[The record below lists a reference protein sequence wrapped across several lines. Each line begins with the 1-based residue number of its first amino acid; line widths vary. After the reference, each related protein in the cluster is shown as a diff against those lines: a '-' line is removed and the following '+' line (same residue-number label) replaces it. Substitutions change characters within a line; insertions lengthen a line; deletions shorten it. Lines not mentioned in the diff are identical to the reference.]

1 MIFLDE
7 PILKRLIS
15 IAEASDEECCGF
27 IFGSDNNDTRHVTAV
42 VEVKNNSPF
51 NKREH
56 FEISPEDYMQAERFA
71 QLNKMNLL
79 GIFHSHPASAA
90 IPSKTD
96 LKAAQPYFSY
106 FILSLRNKKFKMLR
120 SWVLNDNNQ
129 FEEESLSIIH
139 NYYQTHGY
147 RHHTDTAA

>member
-27 IFGSDNNDTRHVTAV
+27 IFGSDNRDTRHVMAV
-42 VEVKNNSPF
+42 IEVKNNSTF
-51 NKREH
+51 DKREH
-56 FEISPEDYMQAERFA
+56 FEISPLDYMQAERFA
-71 QLNKMNLL
+71 EFNKMNLL
-79 GIFHSHPASAA
+79 GIFHSHPASPA
-90 IPSKTD
+90 IPSQTD

-120 SWVLNDNNQ
+120 SWTLNDSNQ

-139 NYYQTHGY
+139 NYNQTHGY